1 MTGVEAAG
9 ELVTG
14 ALVAGA
20 VERRSGEAHAPSH
33 SHLCL
38 NCGTA
43 LAGGYCHRCGQ
54 PEHIHRS
61 LSALWHDIAHSVLHF
76 EGKIWNT
83 LPLLA
88 WRPGEQTRRYV
99 HGERARFV
107 SPMALFLFSVFLMF
121 ATFGLIGAHLEIP
134 DNEPPTAAAQR
145 QAQDKMPAVE
155 AELQRL
161 RAEASILRNRND
173 AVSER
178 RRQELGQRID
188 KARED
193 RDGLREIARWQPG
206 RFTDLKTGWP
216 RLDEGFAKA
225 NKNPNLALYK
235 MQSSAY
241 KFSWALIPL
250 SVPFVWLLYAWHR
263 RFKVYD
269 HAVFVTYSLA
279 FMSMLVI
286 VLTLLGKAGLGE
298 DTIAIAAMTIPPV
311 HMYRQLRGAYGTRRR
326 WAMLRTVVLVSFSAM
341 TLIVFF
347 LLLLAAG
354 ALG

>member
-14 ALVAGA
+14 ALVADA
-20 VERRSGEAHAPSH
+20 VERRSGAAPGPGH
-33 SHLCL
+33 SLCL
-38 NCGTA
+38 NCGTG
-43 LAGGYCHRCGQ
+43 LAGAYCHRCGQ
-54 PEHIHRS
+54 PGHIHRS
-61 LSALWHDIAHSVLHF
+61 LGALWHDIAHSVLHF
-76 EGKIWNT
+76 EGKMWNT

-88 WRPGEQTRRYV
+88 WRPGELTRRYI

-121 ATFGLIGAHLEIP
+121 ATFSAIGASLEVP
-134 DNEPPTAAAQR
+134 DNAPPTLAAR
-145 QAQDKMPAVE
+145 QTAEAKMPGVK
-155 AELQRL
+155 AERDRL
-161 RAEASILRNRND
+161 RAE
-173 AVSER
+173 R
-178 RRQELGQRID
+178 RALPDNPAGRARRDEIDQRLA
-188 KARED
+188 KVNED
-193 RDGLREIARWQPG
+193 LDGLRTIANWQPG
-206 RFTDLKTGWP
+206 RFTDLKTGWD
-216 RLDEGFAKA
+216 RLDQGFAKA

-250 SVPFVWLLYAWHR
+250 SVPFLWLLYAWHR
-263 RFKVYD
+263 RFRLYD

-286 VLTLLGKAGLGE
+286 ALTLLGKAGLGE
-298 DTIAIAAMTIPPV
+298 DWVAIAAMIVPPV

-326 WAMLRTVVLVSFSAM
+326 WAMLRMILLVMFACM
-341 TLIVFF
+341 ILTIFF
-347 LLLLAAG
+347 MLLLAIG